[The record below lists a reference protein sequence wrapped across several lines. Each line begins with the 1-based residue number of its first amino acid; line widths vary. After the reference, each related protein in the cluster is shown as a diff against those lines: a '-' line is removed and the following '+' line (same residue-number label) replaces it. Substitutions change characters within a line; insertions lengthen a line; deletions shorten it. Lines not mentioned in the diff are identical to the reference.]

1 MKVKICG
8 IQTLE
13 HARAA
18 EQAGADALGFM
29 FAESKRRITPT
40 LAKNIISKLS
50 NECWKVGVF
59 VNERVEIVKNIVQH
73 CGLTAI
79 QLHGDE
85 QPIDYLEVGVPI
97 IKSISITSTTNTD
110 IEIQQI
116 EYADYFLL
124 DTASTGYRGGNG
136 IPFDWKKARNI
147 GSKHPNIILA
157 GGLKPENVN
166 RAIEVV
172 SPYMVDVSSGVEV
185 NGAKSTRKIFEF
197 IKMAKEGA
205 IR

>member
-13 HARAA
+13 YARAA
-18 EQAGADALGFM
+18 EQAGAVALGFM
-29 FAESKRRITPT
+29 FAESKRRITPA
-40 LAKNIISKLS
+40 LAKHIISNLS

-59 VNERVEIVKNIVQH
+59 VNERVETVKNIVQH

-85 QPIDYLEVGVPI
+85 QPIDYFKIGVPI
-97 IKSISITSTTNTD
+97 IKSISMTCTKAD
-110 IEIQQI
+110 IEIRQI
-116 EYADYFLL
+116 EYADYLLL

-136 IPFDWKKARNI
+136 IPFDWNKARDI

-166 RAIEVV
+166 RAIEMVN
-172 SPYMVDVSSGVEV
+172 PYMVDVSSGVEL